1 MMSLLQKSTS
11 YNEYGK
17 GRLSKAEVTVEILQ
31 NLWKG
36 SGRAFCRA
44 QDGQDEGRGLSGLSW
59 TPRGRKP

>member
-1 MMSLLQKSTS
+1 MSLLQKSPS

-17 GRLSKAEVTVEILQ
+17 GGISKAEVTVEILQ
-31 NLWKG
+31 KLWKG

-44 QDGQDEGRGLSGLSW
+44 QDGQGGGSGVSGLSW